1 MSETASA
8 EERKFALN
16 GLSVQNLKLSQE
28 GELEVEFDLP
38 GGQTTAQYHTQ
49 IRGVRTLSVYDDDE
63 LEDACK
69 QLFNIVRRRVM
80 EPDPERVKVH
90 CDTCSTSACCRNY
103 NVLITEE
110 DVARL
115 ATSFKMP
122 LDAFKEKYTT
132 SGVDWSDDYTS
143 QLACDEDDEG
153 EEKCVFLKRGPN
165 GQFRCSVYEH
175 RPQICRDFDMDCCDD
190 FVAMEEVTVRKS

>member
-1 MSETASA
+1 MSETVSA
-8 EERKFALN
+8 AERKFVLN

-49 IRGVRTLSVYDDDE
+49 IRGLRTLNVYDDAE
-63 LEDACK
+63 LEEACK
-69 QLFNIVRRRVM
+69 HLFNIVRRRVM
-80 EPDPERVKVH
+80 KPDPEREKVH
-90 CDTCSTSACCRNY
+90 CDNCSTSACCRNY
-103 NVLITEE
+103 NVLVTKE
-110 DVARL
+110 DMKRL
-115 ATSFKMP
+115 ATSLGTPFDTFK
-122 LDAFKEKYTT
+122 DKYTA

-143 QLACDEDDEG
+143 QLACDNDDQG

-190 FVAMEEVTVRKS
+190 FVAMKEVTVLKS